1 MMIGTVRKLGAI
13 TAVAITLTLAAG
25 TSAASR
31 PSSTTHS
38 TTTARLTMSTTSF
51 REVTRL
57 PFPIAYTTSSDPNG
71 HENVWVAGDGRLPT
85 RVGPTE
91 FLPSLDWSDNG
102 RYLVTVVNAY
112 SSSSSVERYDD
123 ATGSTKTWRCGGC
136 DEAVV
141 VGNDIVAVDSK
152 LQLLRF
158 PLSGGSAEPPHTIT
172 GLPAWS
178 RSPFP
183 LFSEIPDAVGGT
195 HSAVLL
201 TWPIFIGASNVW
213 GTYVLVTLGGRY
225 LRTVVSPGTSKRG
238 VSLTGGYVTEGVV
251 MASNNRD
258 ALVTENYEI
267 SACEEGGILARLSL
281 TKPANITYPNPP
293 EPAGT
298 DAYPISFAIDSAGS
312 TWAVFTA
319 TKWAT
324 PPENCSGTPAQ
335 LYRWNGHRWAVRSK
349 DVLGVAFGPQGQ
361 MVVIA
366 GHLRPGSARWSGTLI
381 VDESRRQV
389 EVAKNVTAVAVPRSL
404 V

>member
-1 MMIGTVRKLGAI
+1 MVRKLGPIA
-13 TAVAITLTLAAG
+13 TVVMTLMLTAG

-31 PSSTTHS
+31 PTTTSRS
-38 TTTARLTMSTTSF
+38 TTTTKPTRARASAS
-51 REVTRL
+51 EVTDL
-57 PFPIAYTTSSDPNG
+57 PFPVAYTTAGDSNG

-123 ATGSTKTWRCGGC
+123 ATGSIKTWRCGGC

-141 VGNDIVAVDSK
+141 IGKDIVAVDSK

-158 PLSGGSAEPPHTIT
+158 PLSGGSAEPPHAIS
-172 GLPAWS
+172 GMPGWS

-183 LFSEIPDAVGGT
+183 RFSAIPDAVGGT
-195 HSAVLL
+195 NSAVLL
-201 TWPIFIGASNVW
+201 TWPIFVGASNVW
-213 GTYVLVTLGGRY
+213 GTYVLVTLDGRY
-225 LRTVVSPGTSKRG
+225 LRTVVSPGKSKAG
-238 VSLTGGYVTEGVV
+238 VSLTGGILTGGVV
-251 MASNNRD
+251 MAFNNRS
-258 ALVTENYEI
+258 ALVSENYEI
-267 SACEEGGILARLSL
+267 SACEEAGKLARLSL
-281 TKPANITYPNPP
+281 TKPGNVTYPNPP
-293 EPAGT
+293 GPAGT
-298 DAYPISFAIDSAGS
+298 DAYPISFAIDSAGN

-324 PPENCSGTPAQ
+324 PPENCSDTPAQ
-335 LYRWNGHRWAVRSK
+335 LYRWNEHRWAVKSK

-366 GHLRPGSARWSGTLI
+366 GHLRPRSARWSRDLG
-381 VDESRRQV
+381 RRRV
-389 EVAKNVTAVAVPRSL
+389 RTTS
-404 V
+404 